1 MQVLQ
6 DVAVASIPSWLSLT
20 RQVLQDAV
28 LKSEV
33 LARTP
38 LGRIGLPE
46 EVAGVMAFLAGPA
59 AAFVT
64 GVTLAVDGGY
74 SVLGYYR
81 GT

>member
-1 MQVLQ
+1 
-6 DVAVASIPSWLSLT
+6 
-20 RQVLQDAV
+20 VLQDAV